1 MTEKSSRSRVDNE
14 IVRPSDFGQAIQ
26 SLRTA
31 IDELP
36 PNVSHFDDRT
46 QTAETLRQADE
57 DAADTWQEVEVGL
70 RERFQQCQVVQT
82 AASGPGSEK
91 AVAYTPN
98 TRQPIT
104 SLEVT
109 YDEEG
114 QLTVVSSYYVS
125 DEQFP
130 FVLGDTSSLGEM
142 ALVAAEI
149 TARLTHFTLK
159 RVRQDQAAVSPIS
172 VGTTVPSA
180 HQRQRE
186 QLDDI
191 TEGMS
196 SLEELTTRLRN
207 RPQWTTAATNQ
218 TVGNTVDRGP
228 QAPRADGGDTN
239 HCVICGAIPVQ
250 GPTLKYKGWRG
261 NLMFCE
267 PCLRMTKQAVEE
279 DRTVLDVIA
288 ENLGE

>member
-1 MTEKSSRSRVDNE
+1 MPNNAGYYIAAKSRY
-14 IVRPSDFGQAIQ
+14 
-26 SLRTA
+26 SLVKGASTLLR
-31 IDELP
+31 DGWP
-36 PNVSHFDDRT
+36 

-57 DAADTWQEVEVGL
+57 DVANVWQEVEAGL
-70 RERFQQCQVVQT
+70 RDRFQQCQVVQT
-82 AASGPGSEK
+82 AASAPGSEK
-91 AVAYTPN
+91 VVAFTPN

-130 FVLGDTSSLGEM
+130 FVLGETSSIGEM
-142 ALVAAEI
+142 ALIAAEI
-149 TARLTHFTLK
+149 TARLTHFVLK
-159 RVRQDQAAVSPIS
+159 RVRQGQAAVSPIS

-196 SLEELTTRLRN
+196 SFEELTTRLRN
-207 RPQWTTAATNQ
+207 RPEWTTAATNQ
-218 TVGNTVDRGP
+218 IVGNTVDRGP

-250 GPTLKYKGWRG
+250 GPTLKYNGWRG
-261 NLMFCE
+261 SLMFCE